1 MEAVRAYL
9 ESQLERTRA
18 RMREVLSSDIAL
30 LDGFNQSVMDRPG
43 KMVRPSLCLL
53 AADLAGGI
61 NPLSISVSAAAELLH
76 NATLM
81 HDDVVDGAAER
92 RGLPTAMSLM
102 GPSAAVLL
110 GDYWLVKAVKCLIG
124 AGDSEVLL
132 VRLFARTLS
141 DLAEGELLQMQKAE
155 SLDTIEEDY
164 LRIIYCKTAS
174 LFELAAR
181 SGAIS
186 AGASAEKEEALAAF
200 GRNVGLAFQI
210 RDDILDY
217 EGGAIGK
224 PSRIDLRERKITLP
238 LLLSDASGSLR
249 EELRRG
255 NIDRVYDGCVAGGGI
270 DRAYER
276 IRVYIDAAVAA
287 LSVFPQGAKRDR
299 LVAVADFIADRK
311 L

>member
-1 MEAVRAYL
+1 
-9 ESQLERTRA
+9 
-18 RMREVLSSDIAL
+18 MREVLSSDIAL
-30 LDGFNQSVMDRPG
+30 LDGFNRSVLGRPG
-43 KMVRPSLCLL
+43 KMVRPALSLLS
-53 AADLAGGI
+53 ADIAGEI
-61 NPLSISVSAAAELLH
+61 SDLSISVAAAAELLH

-92 RGLPTAMSLM
+92 RGLPTAMSIM
-102 GPSAAVLL
+102 GPSAAVLM
-110 GDYWLVKAVKCLIG
+110 GDYWLVKAVNCLIG
-124 AGDSEVLL
+124 AGSGEVLL

-155 SLDTIEEDY
+155 SLDTVEEDY

-181 SGAIS
+181 CGAIS
-186 AGASAEKEEALAAF
+186 AGASPEKEEALAAF

-224 PSRIDLRERKITLP
+224 PSHIDLQERKITLP
-238 LLLSDASGSLR
+238 FLLSDGSDGLR
-249 EELRRG
+249 GELRRG
-255 NIDRVYDGCVAGGGI
+255 NIDKVYDGVVAGGGI

-276 IRVYIDAAVAA
+276 IRVYIDAAVAS
-287 LSVFPQGAKRDR
+287 LSILPEGAKRDR
-299 LVAVADFIADRK
+299 LVAIADYIADRK